1 MWYSFSMPYCAL
13 SLLLGECTNPKV
25 KSSVYTSTDSFF
37 SSETVYSIEM
47 SVGCDNNEVRVIFF

>member
-1 MWYSFSMPYCAL
+1 MPYFAL

-47 SVGCDNNEVRVIFF
+47 SVGCDNNEVRVIFN